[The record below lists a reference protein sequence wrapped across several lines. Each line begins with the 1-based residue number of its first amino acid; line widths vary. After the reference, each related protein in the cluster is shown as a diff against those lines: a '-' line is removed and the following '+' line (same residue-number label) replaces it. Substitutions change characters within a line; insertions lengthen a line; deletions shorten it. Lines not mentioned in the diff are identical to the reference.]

1 MISTNEY
8 QRFDGLGL
16 AALVREKAVTPSE
29 LVEAAISLIEE
40 HNPAINAVV
49 HKLYEDARK
58 RAATQPGEGPFAGV
72 PLLLKDLLAACAGQ
86 PLSNGSRFFADNV
99 PEQDSEIVRRYR
111 RAGLIVVGR
120 TNTPE
125 LGITGVTEPDLFGA
139 THNPWRLDRT
149 AGGSSGGSA
158 AAVAA
163 RIVPIAHGGDGAGSL
178 RIPAACCGVFGFKP
192 TRGRTPASVPYLPW
206 QDFVVEHALTRTVR
220 DSAALLDATAGPAT
234 GALNTP
240 PPSGPCLAEV
250 GNPPGRL
257 RIAVTDRS
265 LLGKRIDPECTQAV
279 DATATLLE
287 ELGHDVIPVTLDDID
302 WPGFARAFVT
312 MLAAEIAADIE
323 QGQAQRGRPARFEE
337 FEPITHALGLIGQRV
352 SGRDTVTAV
361 RRMQGIGSQIGRFF
375 SDDRIDVLMTSAVA
389 SPPVKTGQ
397 VLPRGID
404 ALGLRLLSRL
414 RLGGAMQL
422 LGIDRKTAADAFEFT
437 PNTAPFNLTGQP
449 AMSLPLAWSD
459 DGLPIGLQ
467 FVGRFGDEATLF
479 RLAAQL
485 EAARP
490 WADRRPPL
498 I

>member
-1 MISTNEY
+1 
-8 QRFDGLGL
+8 
-16 AALVREKAVTPSE
+16 
-29 LVEAAISLIEE
+29 
-40 HNPAINAVV
+40 
-49 HKLYEDARK
+49 
-58 RAATQPGEGPFAGV
+58 
-72 PLLLKDLLAACAGQ
+72 
-86 PLSNGSRFFADNV
+86 
-99 PEQDSEIVRRYR
+99 
-111 RAGLIVVGR
+111 
-120 TNTPE
+120 
-125 LGITGVTEPDLFGA
+125 
-139 THNPWRLDRT
+139 
-149 AGGSSGGSA
+149 
-158 AAVAA
+158 
-163 RIVPIAHGGDGAGSL
+163 
-178 RIPAACCGVFGFKP
+178 
-192 TRGRTPASVPYLPW
+192 
-206 QDFVVEHALTRTVR
+206 
-220 DSAALLDATAGPAT
+220 
-234 GALNTP
+234 
-240 PPSGPCLAEV
+240 
-250 GNPPGRL
+250 
-257 RIAVTDRS
+257 
-265 LLGKRIDPECTQAV
+265 
-279 DATATLLE
+279 
-287 ELGHDVIPVTLDDID
+287 
-302 WPGFARAFVT
+302 

-352 SGRDTVTAV
+352 SGSDTVTAV

-375 SDDRIDVLMTSAVA
+375 SDDRIDVLMTSTVA

-459 DGLPIGLQ
+459 EGLPIGLQ